1 MAQPLAP
8 LVVPA
13 HERWIRIDEN
23 LTDGYI
29 GSGTYGKVSESKRI
43 FWCVALFFYNL
54 SLVFNFLK

>member
-43 FWCVALFFYNL
+43 FWRVALFFYNL